1 MTPTRRSALALI
13 AATLAAIV
21 APPVPMAPSAW
32 AGQHFVLPDG
42 EHKGKLI
49 DLSRTPHLIEPLDA
63 LGPDSADNEIAVMKS
78 AQSGFTTLLQI
89 AIGHSIDRDPCDM
102 MVVQPTDSA
111 LTDFNS
117 QKLGR
122 AIEGSPILKRKVR
135 PQVARAGTASTTY
148 EKKFAGGALFLALAT
163 STADLRSKT
172 VKKVFLDEIDE
183 YDDDLNGQGDPL
195 DMAEARQIDFLRSG
209 TWKRAYISTPTIK
222 GASNIEKKVMAGDQR
237 RWTMT
242 CPGCGDSN
250 LRFDEESDNFKHNP
264 VAPYEAHYVAPCCGF
279 VIEGWQKNAVYLTGR
294 WMPTATG
301 AYKSYYFGGL
311 SAPAMPWDYVA
322 AKLIDA
328 AGDPTKQKTVRN
340 LVLGLLYELKSDAT
354 DHMLLMAR
362 RADYKMGHIPPGAL
376 LLTAGA
382 DVQLRG
388 IYVEVLAHGP
398 DQQSWV
404 IFADYLDGATTSV
417 NEGAFVALTEIYR
430 REWPD
435 AFGNRLRIDEF
446 GIDAG
451 YHTDAVYEWTRRH
464 PGTKALKGLDG
475 WARVPLGVATDQDV
489 NYGGRKVKGG
499 AKLRGVGTWPLKLKF
514 YEYLALQPIAQG
526 AALIYPPGHCHFGQF
541 LDENYFKQITSEYL
555 QDKVSRL
562 GRKEK
567 VWAPLPGRPDNHWL
581 DCRVYNIALASP
593 YFTTFAA
600 EDWAE
605 RARERGVPADLRELD
620 LFTPKAFHAASAKA
634 VEGSTQAEDTPAT
647 DPYAGLAELN
657 RGL

>member
-1 MTPTRRSALALI
+1 MMPTRRSALALI
-13 AATLAAIV
+13 AATLAAVV

-49 DLSRTPHLIEPLDA
+49 DLARTPHLIEPLDA
-63 LGPDSADNEIAVMKS
+63 LGPDCADNEIAVMKS

-122 AIEGSPILKRKVR
+122 AIEGSPVLKRKVR
-135 PQVARAGTASTTY
+135 PQISRAGTGSTTY
-148 EKKFAGGALFLALAT
+148 EKKFAGGALFLSLAT

-222 GASNIEKKVMAGDQR
+222 GASNIEKKVLAGDQR

-242 CPGCGDSN
+242 CPHCGDVE
-250 LRFDEESDNFKHNP
+250 LRFDEESDNFRYNP
-264 VAPYEAHYVAPCCGF
+264 TAPHEAHYIAPCCGG

-294 WMPTATG
+294 WVPTAQG

-311 SAPAMPWDYVA
+311 TAPAVPFDYVA
-322 AKLIDA
+322 AKLVEA
-328 AGDPTKQKTVRN
+328 SGDPTKQKTVRN

-362 RADYKMGHIPPGAL
+362 REDYRMGQIPPGAL
-376 LLTAGA
+376 LVTAGA

-404 IFADYLDGATTSV
+404 MFADYLDGATTGV
-417 NEGAFVALTEIYR
+417 NEGAFIALTELYR

-475 WARVPLGVATDQDV
+475 WARVPLGVASDQDV
-489 NYGGRKVKGG
+489 NYGGRRVKGG
-499 AKLRGVGTWPLKLKF
+499 AKLRGVGTWPLKSKF
-514 YEYLALQPIAQG
+514 YEYVALQPIAEG
-526 AALIYPPGHCHFGQF
+526 AALIYPPGFCHFGRF
-541 LDENYFKQITSEYL
+541 LEEKYFKQITSEYL
-555 QDKVSRL
+555 EDEVHR
-562 GRKEK
+562 GRKHK
-567 VWAPLPGRPDNHWL
+567 VWKERPGHPDNHWL

-634 VEGSTQAEDTPAT
+634 VEGSTQAEDAPAA
-647 DPYAGLAELN
+647 DPYAGLADLN